1 MNAPEKYK
9 ALPVGRDASL
19 FDVGS
24 GNVIERLI
32 FNHRRLILLI
42 CAIVTL
48 LLGAQALKTEVNA
61 SFEQMLPQS
70 QHYIRNYLANRL
82 SLASLG
88 NSIRIDV
95 ENVHG
100 DIYDPAYLRV
110 LQRVHDATY
119 LMPGVDRPFMKS
131 LWAPAVRWTEFT
143 EQGFKGGPVMPDDFD
158 GSQPMRQRLRQNVQR
173 AGLVGSLVSND
184 ERSSSVFVPLLD
196 KDPQTRQPLDYAQ
209 IARYLD
215 EKIRANQDANVRIHV
230 VGFAQVVGDLITGMT
245 QVMAYFGIAAL
256 MVGAVILYYTRCLRS
271 TLLVLACSTIAV
283 IWQLGL
289 VRTLG
294 FAIDP
299 YSVLVPFLVFAIGV
313 SHGAQKMNGIMRDIG
328 EGTDKYVAAR
338 HTFRRLFLAGFTA
351 LVADAVSFAVL
362 VVIDIPV
369 IRHLALTA
377 SLGVAVLVFTNLV
390 LFPVLLSY
398 TGVSP
403 RAVRRAMR
411 ASAAEGSRSGL
422 ARLAYFTRRPYAAL
436 ALVVAACFGAGAW
449 LVSMNLKIGDLDAG
463 APEFRADSTYNRD
476 SAFFAKHYGLSGD
489 QFVVIVKTPPGLG
502 GTYASLIEQDRL
514 AEALRALPFVQK
526 VASASEMVRF
536 GTAGNFEG
544 SPKWLTINRDQ
555 SVLTQAVNAVSD
567 SNPELINKDWTVTPV
582 IAYLTDHKAETLAQT
597 VEAVERFAA
606 AHDSDQIQ
614 FLLAAGSAGIEAAT
628 NITVEKANREMLL
641 LVYAS
646 VIALCFITFRNWRA
660 VIVAIIPLALTS
672 IMCEAL
678 MVVLGIGVKVATLPV
693 IALGVGIG
701 VDYALYL
708 LSVQL
713 SWQRAGV
720 PLEEAYARAI
730 GFTGRVVA
738 LVGVTLAAGVVTWAW
753 SPIKFQS
760 DMGILLTFMF
770 LWNMLGAL
778 ILIPALSHFLLREVP
793 VSHQV
798 NLAHA

>member
-1 MNAPEKYK
+1 MNAPEQYK
-9 ALPVGRDASL
+9 AVPLEREAPE
-19 FDVGS
+19 FDIGS
-24 GNVIERLI
+24 GNVVERLI
-32 FNHRRLILLI
+32 FNHRRLILLL

-48 LLGAQALKTEVNA
+48 VLGVQALKTQINA

-70 QHYIRNYLANRL
+70 QSYIRNYLANRL

-95 ENVHG
+95 ENVNG

-131 LWAPAVRWTEFT
+131 LWAPGVRWTEFT

-158 GSQPMRQRLRQNVQR
+158 GSAAMRQRLHQNVLR

-215 EKIRANQDANVRIHV
+215 EKIRANQSATVRIHV
-230 VGFAQVVGDLITGMT
+230 VGFAQVVGDLINGMT
-245 QVMAYFGIAAL
+245 QVMMYFGVAAL
-256 MVGAVILYYTRCLRS
+256 MVGVVIFWYTRCLRS
-271 TLLVLACSTIAV
+271 TVLVIVCSMIAV
-283 IWQLGL
+283 VWQLGL

-411 ASAAEGSRSGL
+411 ASAAEGTRDGL

-436 ALVVAACFGAGAW
+436 ALVIALGLGAGAW
-449 LVSMNLKIGDLDAG
+449 LVSLNLKIGDLDAG

-476 SAFFAKHYGLSGD
+476 SAYFAKHYGLSGD
-489 QFVVIVKTPPGLG
+489 QFVVIVKTPAGLG

-514 AEALRALPFVQK
+514 AQTLRGLPFVQK
-526 VASASEMVRF
+526 VSSASEMVRF

-582 IAYLTDHKAETLAQT
+582 IAYLTDHKAETLAQ
-597 VEAVERFAA
+597 VVDAVERFAA
-606 AHDSDQIQ
+606 AHDSSQIQ

-628 NITVEKANREMLL
+628 NITVEKANRQMLL

-678 MVVLGIGVKVATLPV
+678 MVMLGIGVKVATLPV

-713 SWQRAGV
+713 SWQRAGL

-753 SPIKFQS
+753 SPIKFQA

-778 ILIPALSHFLLREVP
+778 ILIPALSHFLLRAVP
-793 VSHQV
+793 ARQAV
-798 NLAHA
+798 NLAHV